1 MKHGHTYEINL
12 INKTVVVSKKF
23 MDMATQYGSDEF
35 KLLDNF
41 QKMGLRIINQTR
53 TKKAAKPEEEKL
65 LTYKMMRDYLA
76 MLDDADDML
85 AMFDTL
91 RAGYL
96 FAVWLLSLL
105 LNVQRGRAVL
115 RFLCGGWKTAHL
127 PLMRSC
133 LWHRLRREG
142 ILLVGML
149 SGWRWMRHC
158 NVASSYADG
167 KTQETFA
174 SIGFCSCLS

>member
-12 INKTVVVSKKF
+12 INKTVVVSKGF
-23 MDMATQYGSDEF
+23 MEKATQYGSKEF

-41 QKMGLRIINQTR
+41 QKMGLRIIHQTR

-91 RAGYL
+91 RAGYKSDAKRL
-96 FAVWLLSLL
+96 KKMNEWFHAECPRYGAVPEFDD
-105 LNVQRGRAVL
+105 NYHIVRN
-115 RFLCGGWKTAHL
+115 
-127 PLMRSC
+127 PNP
-133 LWHRLRREG
+133 
-142 ILLVGML
+142 ILTPIAA
-149 SGWRWMRHC
+149 
-158 NVASSYADG
+158 NN
-167 KTQETFA
+167 
-174 SIGFCSCLS
+174 

>member
-1 MKHGHTYEINL
+1 MKRNHTYEINL

-23 MDMATQYGSDEF
+23 MENATQYGSKEF

-41 QKMGLRIINQTR
+41 QKMGLRIINQNR

-91 RAGYL
+91 RAGYKSDAKRL
-96 FAVWLLSLL
+96 KKMNEWFRAECPRYGAVPEFDD
-105 LNVQRGRAVL
+105 NYHIVRN
-115 RFLCGGWKTAHL
+115 
-127 PLMRSC
+127 PNP
-133 LWHRLRREG
+133 
-142 ILLVGML
+142 ILTPIAA
-149 SGWRWMRHC
+149 
-158 NVASSYADG
+158 NN
-167 KTQETFA
+167 
-174 SIGFCSCLS
+174 

>member
-1 MKHGHTYEINL
+1 MKHNHTYEINL

-23 MDMATQYGSDEF
+23 MENATQYGSKEY

-53 TKKAAKPEEEKL
+53 TKKAAKPEDGKLPL

-91 RAGYL
+91 RAGYKSDANRL
-96 FAVWLLSLL
+96 KKMNDWF
-105 LNVQRGRAVL
+105 RAECPRYGSVPEFDDNF
-115 RFLCGGWKTAHL
+115 RIVRN
-127 PLMRSC
+127 PNP
-133 LWHRLRREG
+133 
-142 ILLVGML
+142 ILTPIAA
-149 SGWRWMRHC
+149 
-158 NVASSYADG
+158 NN
-167 KTQETFA
+167 
-174 SIGFCSCLS
+174 